1 MAKRLI
7 TLIFLFSFLFIGLTG
22 KAFYE
27 QIIMGPS
34 HVKRSLSIRT
44 IDFPGEEFIRGDI
57 LDRNGISLTDT
68 AIRPTLVVYPRLIEN
83 PQEIATKIKDIK
95 IKDIEPYYRNNVK
108 IYPSPFFIHINEN
121 NINYLSIVKE
131 INSPGLTI
139 LPIKTRYGPNALA
152 EHIIGYIGYPPN
164 GSQQKGLKGI
174 EGIFD
179 EELRG
184 STPEKIITPILD
196 ARNNV
201 LSGLGYRSINLAKDL
216 SRSDIYLTIDSRIQ
230 KISEDVFDSQG
241 IIQGGVVVLD
251 IETGN
256 ILAAVSRPSFDQNNP
271 NKNMLGYNNQLERV
285 IDYRV
290 YPGSIY
296 KVITAAAALEAGI
309 VTPETKFYCEGF
321 SEDFHVTCPR
331 PHGELT
337 FTDAMA
343 RSCNVTFVK
352 VGLELGREKLEEY
365 MIEKFGFTPVKNKA
379 LDSKS
384 ARANGIIGQE
394 IFATSPLEI
403 ANMMATIARGGYHQK
418 IVNPWQTRLVQAIGS
433 RENVDLITE
442 VPQFELIYNQETAQS
457 LQNMLTATNQWG
469 SGSRAWIEGYGSAGK
484 TGTPQ
489 SSVPHEYYA
498 WYAGYAPIDS
508 PKYAIAV
515 LVEEKAYLSKSN
527 LQGGAIA
534 GPIFKE
540 IMESIL
546 KNFY

>member
-1 MAKRLI
+1 MGKRLI
-7 TLIFLFSFLFIGLTG
+7 ALVFLFSFLFLGLTG
-22 KAFYE
+22 KTFYE

-34 HVKRSLSIRT
+34 HVQKSLSIRT
-44 IDFPGEEFIRGDI
+44 IDFPGEEYIRGDI

-68 AIRPTLVVYPRLIEN
+68 AIRPTIVVYPKLIEH
-83 PQEIATKIKDIK
+83 PLEIVTKIKELT

-108 IYPSPFFIHINEN
+108 IYPAPFLIHVNEN
-121 NINYLSIVKE
+121 NSEIYNTVKE

-139 LPIKTRYGPNALA
+139 LPIKTRYGPNSLS
-152 EHIIGYIGYPPN
+152 EHIVGYIGYASN
-164 GSQQKGLKGI
+164 GTEQIGLKGI
-174 EGIFD
+174 EGLFD
-179 EELRG
+179 EKLRG
-184 STPEKIITPILD
+184 SNPERIITPILD
-196 ARNNV
+196 ARDNI
-201 LSGLGYRSINLAKDL
+201 LSGLGYRNINLERDL

-230 KISEDVFDSQG
+230 KISEDVVDSQG
-241 IIQGGVVVLD
+241 ILQGGLVVLD

-256 ILAAVSRPSFDQNNP
+256 ILAAVTRPTFDQNNP
-271 NKNMLGYNNQLERV
+271 SKKILGYNNQLERV
-285 IDYRV
+285 IDYKV
-290 YPGSIY
+290 YPGSIF
-296 KVITAAAALEAGI
+296 KVITAAAALEEGI
-309 VTPETKFYCEGF
+309 VSPGSKFFCEGF

-352 VGLELGREKLEEY
+352 VGLELGSEKLKEY
-365 MIEKFGFTPVKNKA
+365 MIDKFKFSLVKNKA
-379 LDSKS
+379 LDSNS

-418 IVNPWQTRLVQAIGS
+418 IENPWHTRLIQAIGS
-433 RENVDLITE
+433 REKIDLLTE
-442 VPQFELIYNQETAQS
+442 TPQFELIYGEKTAKS
-457 LQNMLTATNQWG
+457 LQKILTATNQWG
-469 SGSRAWIEGYGSAGK
+469 SGHSAWVEEYGSAGK

-489 SSVPHEYYA
+489 SLVPNEYYA
-498 WYAGYAPIDS
+498 WYAGYAPIDN

-540 IMESIL
+540 IMDSIL
-546 KNFY
+546 RIN